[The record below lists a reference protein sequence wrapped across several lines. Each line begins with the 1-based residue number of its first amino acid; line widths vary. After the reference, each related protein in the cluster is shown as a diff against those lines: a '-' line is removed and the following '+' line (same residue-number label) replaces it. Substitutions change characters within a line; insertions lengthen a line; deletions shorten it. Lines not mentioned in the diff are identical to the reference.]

1 MNYWSGKSGSRE
13 TSMTCSHGL
22 HILYHHHFNR
32 NSDTLMPSGAKKLQ
46 RLKKVKWVRNSFMH
60 ARNRAYIL
68 STTKLHLIVYCQFIP
83 CPSSPSFNT
92 ASTVFFLHLEHFLQ
106 ASARDTSASW
116 WFSPHNSAIEKKFYW

>member
-13 TSMTCSHGL
+13 KSMTGSHGL

-46 RLKKVKWVRNSFMH
+46 RLKKVKWVRNSFIH

-68 STTKLHLIVYCQFIP
+68 STTKPHLIVYCQFIP